1 MFSVSAGTEVDE
13 LCPSMY
19 SFHSD
24 IDEKNKLLHVL
35 LQHGIETTVDRV
47 AKKARIK
54 DWIQNSV
61 IAEEDENEVRIFSN
75 IFALKK
81 IINYFL
87 LVML

>member
-1 MFSVSAGTEVDE
+1 
-13 LCPSMY
+13 MY

-61 IAEEDENEVRIFSN
+61 IAEEDENEVSFNTWLPPFILLSRTKH
-75 IFALKK
+75 LRDQL
-81 IINYFL
+81 IIIWYFFTG
-87 LVML
+87 